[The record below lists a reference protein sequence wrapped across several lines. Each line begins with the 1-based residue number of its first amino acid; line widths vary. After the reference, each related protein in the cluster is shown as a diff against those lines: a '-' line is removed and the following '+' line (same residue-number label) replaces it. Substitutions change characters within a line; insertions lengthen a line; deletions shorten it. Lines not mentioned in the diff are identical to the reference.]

1 MTHIGEA
8 LTTLYDNLSYVRII
22 PREVVVFFVKMSKEL
37 RAYIAG
43 FLDGDGSIHVRLKPN
58 KTYRFRFQIAPSI
71 VFYQAKKEKHYLEW
85 MQKTL
90 QRGYLR
96 ERNDG
101 IIEYIIGDRE
111 SMLWLIKE
119 LLPYLKL
126 KQKQAQLMKEI
137 LVLQKKVEDGKDFL
151 HLSQRIDEF
160 QELNYS
166 KKRTQNSLLVEEAL
180 KREGLLTP

>member
-1 MTHIGEA
+1 
-8 LTTLYDNLSYVRII
+8 
-22 PREVVVFFVKMSKEL
+22 MSKEL

-71 VFYQAKKEKHYLEW
+71 VFYQSKKERKYLEW

-90 QRGYLR
+90 QKGYLR
-96 ERNDG
+96 DRNDG
-101 IIEYIIGDRE
+101 IVEYIVGDQQ
-111 SMLWLIKE
+111 SILWLIKE

-126 KQKQAQLMKEI
+126 KQKQAQLMRETLLLKN
-137 LVLQKKVEDGKDFL
+137 KVKNGGDFL
-151 HLSQRIDEF
+151 RLSKRIDEF
-160 QELNYS
+160 QKLNYS
-166 KKRTQNSLLVEEAL
+166 KKRTQNSLLVKETL